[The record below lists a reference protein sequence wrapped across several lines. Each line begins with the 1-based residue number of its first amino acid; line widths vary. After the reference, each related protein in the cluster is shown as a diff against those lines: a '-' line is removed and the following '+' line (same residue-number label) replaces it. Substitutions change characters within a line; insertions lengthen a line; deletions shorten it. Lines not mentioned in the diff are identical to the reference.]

1 MTNDEIQVSRNIKSA
16 RARIGYSQQET
27 AKLLGITKETFINIE
42 NNPFSYTVNRLNEI
56 AKILNSNLNEFFLPL
71 NITNSEI
78 NAKQK

>member
-71 NITNSEI
+71 NITNSENNI
-78 NAKQK
+78 KCK